1 MFDEQNKT
9 NLEDSLDE
17 QTVLITSNELT
28 NSSESDNNSDLDTDS
43 DKYDV
48 FMERL
53 KIAIAE
59 FFRYAEAG
67 KTIRYQAL
75 KARKKSIDIRNL
87 LKQFR
92 VVSLRQEKKISKVFE
107 EAKKKLNNQT

>member
-17 QTVLITSNELT
+17 QTVLIRSNELT
-28 NSSESDNNSDLDTDS
+28 NTSESDNNSDTDS

>member
-28 NSSESDNNSDLDTDS
+28 NTSESDNNSDTDS